1 MVKCL
6 KNRSCSTQNTLFS
19 RLVLC
24 INGDDVKPLK
34 HLGHS
39 YHTTFPEQT
48 GNLLKISESVVN
60 LFSSQK
66 WRCPDYMTVHLIKH
80 RLTGKDGKVVLHESS
95 ERRIGKEEET
105 TSRLQF
111 IFLTVSIK
119 CEYQVTEKN
128 I

>member
-1 MVKCL
+1 MKCL
-6 KNRSCSTQNTLFS
+6 KNRSCSSQNTLFS

-48 GNLLKISESVVN
+48 GNLLKISEIVVN

-66 WRCPDYMTVHLIKH
+66 WRCPDYMTFHLIKH
-80 RLTGKDGKVVLHESS
+80 LLTGKDGKVVLHESS

-105 TSRLQF
+105 TSLLPF

-119 CEYQVTEKN
+119 CEYKVTEKN